1 MDGAHSWRKDRIAH
15 TARMAGL
22 MEAFLVSLAVVALGE
37 IGDKTQLLALMLAV
51 RYRRPWPIVAGILV
65 ATLFNHT
72 LAGFVGSW
80 IRTVVPPDVL
90 RWLLALSFFA
100 VAAWALKADTLDD
113 AAPATTRFGVFGI
126 TVVAFFLAEMGD
138 KTQIATAIL
147 AARFDSLPAVVAGTT
162 VGMLLADVP
171 AVFIGKLAAD
181 RIPFRAVRIV
191 AALLFAALG
200 VWVLVAAPV

>member
-1 MDGAHSWRKDRIAH
+1 MRKARIAH
-15 TARMAGL
+15 AARMAGP
-22 MEAFLVSLAVVALGE
+22 MEAFLVSLAVVAVGE

-65 ATLFNHT
+65 ATLLNHT
-72 LAGFVGSW
+72 LAGLAGSW
-80 IRTVVPPDVL
+80 IRTAVPPDAL

-100 VAAWALKADTLDD
+100 VAAWALKPDTLDD
-113 AAPATTRFGVFGI
+113 AAPATTRLGVFGI

-147 AARFDSLPAVVAGTT
+147 AARFDALAAVIAGTT
-162 VGMLLADVP
+162 AGMLIADVP
-171 AVFIGKLAAD
+171 AVFIGRLAAD
-181 RIPFRAVRIV
+181 RIPFRAVRLV

>member
-1 MDGAHSWRKDRIAH
+1 
-15 TARMAGL
+15 
-22 MEAFLVSLAVVALGE
+22 MEAFLVSVAVVALGE

-72 LAGFVGSW
+72 LAGLVGSW
-80 IRTVVPPDVL
+80 VRSAVPPDVL

-100 VAAWALKADTLDD
+100 VAAWALKPDTLDD
-113 AAPATTRFGVFGI
+113 AAPTTTRFGIFGV

-147 AARFDSLPAVVAGTT
+147 AARFDSLPAVIAGTT

-171 AVFIGKLAAD
+171 AVFVGKLAAD
-181 RIPFRAVRIV
+181 RIPFRAVRIA